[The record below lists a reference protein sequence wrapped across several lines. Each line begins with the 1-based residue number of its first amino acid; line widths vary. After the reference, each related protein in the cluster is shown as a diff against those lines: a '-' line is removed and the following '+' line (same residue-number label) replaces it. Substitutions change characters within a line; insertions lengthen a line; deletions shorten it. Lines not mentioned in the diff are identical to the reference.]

1 MADELLRSRGLSVG
15 YGQHAV
21 LHSIDIAIERG
32 DFLGIMGP
40 NGAGKTT
47 LLKTLLGLLKPLA
60 GRIDVASSVKPGAGL
75 FGYVPQ
81 RESLDLHYPLT
92 ALEVAIMGRYGRLG
106 PLSRP
111 RALDRKIALD
121 SLKQTRM
128 EAFAD
133 TPYRNLSGGQKQRV
147 LIARALASEPQIL
160 LLDEPTNGMDVNSER
175 AIMELL
181 TELQTTKQ
189 TTVVFVTHLLSTIE
203 RYARR
208 VALITF
214 DGRILVGEKQAM
226 LKPDVLAGAYRARAA
241 EDQPDIAGKL

>member
-1 MADELLRSRGLSVG
+1 MSSELLRSEGLSVG
-15 YGQHAV
+15 YGKHAV
-21 LHSIDIAIERG
+21 LHGIDLVIERG

-47 LLKTLLGLLKPLA
+47 FLKTLLGLLKPLA
-60 GRIDVASSVKPGAGL
+60 GRIEFAPSAKSNAGL

-92 ALEVAIMGRYGRLG
+92 ALEVALMGRYGRLG
-106 PLSRP
+106 PLRRP
-111 RALDRKIALD
+111 GARDRSIALD
-121 SLKQTRM
+121 SLTQTHM

-133 TPYRNLSGGQKQRV
+133 TPYRKLSGGQKQRV
-147 LIARALASEPQIL
+147 LIARALASEPEIL

-181 TELQTTKQ
+181 TELQTAKQ
-189 TTVVFVTHLLSTIE
+189 TTIVFVTHLLSTIE

-214 DGRILVGEKQAM
+214 DGRLLVGSKKAM
-226 LKPDVLAGAYRARAA
+226 LEPEVLAGAYRPRPSEIKQKQA
-241 EDQPDIAGKL
+241 EKI

>member
-1 MADELLRSRGLSVG
+1 MSSELLRSQSLSVG
-15 YGQHAV
+15 YGKRAV
-21 LHSIDIAIERG
+21 LHGIDLTIERG

-60 GRIDVASSVKPGAGL
+60 GRIEFASAAKTGAGL

-92 ALEVAIMGRYGRLG
+92 AMEVAIMGRYGRLG
-106 PLSRP
+106 PLRRP
-111 RALDRKIALD
+111 GSLDRKIAVDCLAR
-121 SLKQTRM
+121 THM
-128 EAFAD
+128 ETFAN

-147 LIARALASEPQIL
+147 LISRALASEPEIL

-181 TELQTTKQ
+181 TDLQTAKQ
-189 TTVVFVTHLLSTIE
+189 TTIVFVTHLLSTIE

-214 DGRILVGEKQAM
+214 DGRLLVGTKKAM
-226 LKPDVLAGAYRARAA
+226 LEPEVLASAYRRSASETQSGRV
-241 EDQPDIAGKL
+241 EKS